1 MKALSRDIYI
11 LVIYRPPSSS
21 GINSMNTFMEEFSSC
36 LEHYVIKPGSLMIA
50 GDFNLHIDRPSDV
63 STINFLSLLEAFNL
77 RQHVTQATH
86 RAGHFLDLIISRND
100 DNGFLQ
106 SVKVHDSSMSDHFT
120 VMCSLNIKKPYFQ

>member
-1 MKALSRDIYI
+1 
-11 LVIYRPPSSS
+11 
-21 GINSMNTFMEEFSSC
+21 
-36 LEHYVIKPGSLMIA
+36 MIA

-86 RAGHFLDLIISRND
+86 RAGHFLDLIISCND

-106 SVKVHDSSMSDHFT
+106 SVNVHDSSMSDHFT
-120 VMCSLNIKKPYFQ
+120 VMCSLNIRKPYFHLPMRRLV